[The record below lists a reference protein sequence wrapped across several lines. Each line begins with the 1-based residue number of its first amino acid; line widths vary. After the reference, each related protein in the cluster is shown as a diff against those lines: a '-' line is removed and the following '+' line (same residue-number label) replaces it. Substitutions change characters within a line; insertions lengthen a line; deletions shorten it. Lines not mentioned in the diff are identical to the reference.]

1 MTTYT
6 LENQHLKAV
15 ITPYGARLHQLW
27 VATDQGWINV
37 VQHCQKIEDYTSD
50 PWYKGAVI
58 GPVAG
63 RLRQPIV
70 VSDKTIAV
78 DETDKP
84 LLHSGSLGWS
94 HQEWTLHSQSK
105 EELIFSLTA
114 EQTTNSFPGKVKT
127 HVSYRLLEATL
138 CLEYHAES
146 SMPTPINMT
155 NHSYFNL
162 APSHTFQKHRL
173 QLNAK
178 QRLEMDSQ
186 QLPTGKILE
195 NKSAE
200 YNFLKE
206 KEIGVVTLDDYFLI
220 PDSGAVGSLFHPAHG
235 IRMDI
240 SSNQNGVVVFTP
252 ASFPAICFETKAPP
266 DALYHSHF
274 ENILYTPERPYHQK
288 VHFDF
293 RCCII
298 E

>member
-1 MTTYT
+1 LTTYT
-6 LENQHLKAV
+6 LENQYLKAI

-27 VATDQGWINV
+27 VATPQGWINV

-63 RLRQPIV
+63 RLRQPII
-70 VSDKTIAV
+70 VSGKTIAL

-94 HQEWTLHSQSK
+94 HHDWTLHSQSK
-105 EELIFSLTA
+105 EELTLSLTA
-114 EQTTNSFPGKVKT
+114 LETIKGFPGNINAQ
-127 HVSYRLLEATL
+127 VSYRLMGATL

-146 SMPTPINMT
+146 SMPTPMNMT

-162 APSHTFQKHRL
+162 APSQNFQKHRL

-186 QLPTGKILE
+186 QLPTGKVLE
-195 NKSAE
+195 NNSPE
-200 YNFLKE
+200 YDFLNE
-206 KEIGVVTLDDYFLI
+206 KEIGTVTLDDYFLI
-220 PDSGAVGSLFHPAHG
+220 PDSGAVGSLFHPAHR

-240 SSNQNGVVVFTP
+240 GSNQNGVVVFTP
-252 ASFPAICFETKAPP
+252 ESFPAICFETEAPP
-266 DALYHSHF
+266 DALHHSHF
-274 ENILYTPERPYHQK
+274 EDILCTPERPYRQK
-288 VHFDF
+288 VHFAF
-293 RCCII
+293 SVI